1 VRRILLT
8 VLSVAIWACMA
19 ATASAQVQAPIRVR
33 CGGPQY
39 TDTKGQVW
47 QADNGYNTGTI
58 STTGQPITGT
68 SDPKLFQRG
77 RYNADA
83 KNPLTYTFAVAGGT
97 YHVNLLFAEYV
108 FQKPGQRVFNVR
120 MQGQVVLQ
128 NLDLLASAGF
138 DKALTRGVDVT
149 VTNGE
154 LTIEFDN
161 VVQNPIVS
169 AIEIIQTSV
178 APEMRISF
186 VYPDGTPVSGTLTYK
201 ISTAETVIGGNEVLN
216 NGQATCYLF
225 TSPAV
230 LGLIGEFQA
239 SMSLTDSA
247 ENPLWQMNLSLDPAT
262 VNLGAVQAS
271 SMVVVVQKPS

>member
-1 VRRILLT
+1 MEGIVRRILLT
-8 VLSVAIWACMA
+8 VLSVAIWVCLAL
-19 ATASAQVQAPIRVR
+19 TASAQAQAPIRVR

-39 TDTKGQVW
+39 TDSKGQVW
-47 QADNGYNTGTI
+47 QADNGYNTGTV

-83 KNPLTYTFAVAGGT
+83 KNPLTYSFAVAGGT

-108 FQKPGQRVFNVR
+108 FQKAGQRVFNVR

-138 DKALTRGVDVT
+138 DKA
-149 VTNGE
+149 

-186 VYPDGTPVSGTLTYK
+186 VYPDGTPVSGILAYK

-239 SMSLTDSA
+239 SLSLTDSA
-247 ENPLWQMNLSLDPAT
+247 EIRC
-262 VNLGAVQAS
+262 GR
-271 SMVVVVQKPS
+271 

>member
-1 VRRILLT
+1 
-8 VLSVAIWACMA
+8 M
-19 ATASAQVQAPIRVR
+19 
-33 CGGPQY
+33 
-39 TDTKGQVW
+39 W
-47 QADNGYNTGTI
+47 QADNGYNTGTV
-58 STTGQPITGT
+58 STTAQSITGT
-68 SDPKLFQRG
+68 SDPRLFEKG

-108 FQKPGQRVFNVR
+108 FQTTGARVFNVR
-120 MQGQVVLQ
+120 IQGQVVMQ
-128 NLDLLASAGF
+128 NLDLIAAAGY
-138 DKALTRGVDVT
+138 DKALIKGVDVA

-154 LTIEFDN
+154 LTIELDN
-161 VVQNPIVS
+161 VVQNPIVN

-178 APEMRISF
+178 APQLRISF
-186 VYPDGTPVSGTLTYK
+186 VYPDGTPVVGTLAYK
-201 ISTAETVIGGNEVLN
+201 LSTAQTVVGGSNVLN

-230 LGLIGEFQA
+230 LGLIGTFQA
-239 SMSLTDSA
+239 SLSLTDSA
-247 ENPLWQMNLSLDPAT
+247 GNPLWQMNLSLDPAT